1 MKKGKWYVLM
11 VALFVLVWLMVPVG
25 AYAQSVDRIK
35 GTMEAVNEQL
45 EALGKDVRLEVVEY
59 FTARDEAGQM
69 VYFDDRTK
77 QQGAHWVPGDPRR
90 GGYSEIYWLSDMI
103 EGTATG
109 VTLADTQLAVGS
121 AMATWDSVKCSTIP
135 LIQLPDYGIDW
146 GYVQYLVG
154 MGGMPGWYADFTHAG
169 WLPGGFFDMIGGP
182 GASDYMLGMTFTF
195 IWIDSSGEPTDMDNN
210 RKRDVAFR
218 ETYYNNKFQW
228 GINTGGP
235 IDVET
240 VVLHESGHGLSQDH
254 FGKLFRT
261 DPNGKLHYAPRA
273 VMNSG
278 YSGVQQDLTGTDI
291 GGHCSIWGQW
301 PNR

>member
-25 AYAQSVDRIK
+25 ASAQSVDRIK

-121 AMATWDSVKCSTIP
+121 AMATWDGVKCSTIP
-135 LIQLPDYGIDW
+135 LIQWPDLGLDW
-146 GYVQYLVG
+146 GYVQFLVG
-154 MGGMPGWYADFTHAG
+154 MGGMPGWYGDFTHAG

-182 GASDYMLGMTFTF
+182 GASDYVLGMTFTF

-228 GINTGGP
+228 GINTGWP

-240 VVLHESGHGLSQDH
+240 VVLHETGHGLSQDH
-254 FGKLFRT
+254 FGKLFET
-261 DPNGKLHYAPRA
+261 DANGKFHFAPRA
-273 VMNSG
+273 VMNAG
-278 YSGVQQDLTGTDI
+278 YTGVQQNLTATDI
-291 GGHCSIWGQW
+291 GGHCSIWAGW